1 MLKIL
6 DKLIPVISIMFVL
19 STIVFFVSTFVIVFA
34 IGFVI
39 VLITLPFNIGRKHAK
54 KSS

>member
-6 DKLIPVISIMFVL
+6 DKLIPVISIVFVL
-19 STIVFFVSTFVIVFA
+19 GTIVFFVITFVIVFA

-39 VLITLPFNIGRKHAK
+39 VLITLPFKIGRKNA
-54 KSS
+54 